1 MVGCNWDV
9 TDERANQM
17 ALVQA
22 SKMASLGEMAS
33 GIAHEIN
40 NPLSIIIAKI
50 AQIRKKRGADHVLQ
64 EDLDKIEST
73 TLRIS
78 KIVHGLLTFSRDSKE
93 QNLELIRLSKLI
105 ETSLDLVRERLKTKN
120 IEIRITNDLPSDL
133 EVSCR
138 SVQLSQVLINLINNS
153 ADAIDSLPTKWI
165 ELKFS
170 QIHERL
176 RIEVIDSGAGIPLE
190 IYEKIMQP
198 FFTTKPLGKGTGLG
212 LSISRGIVES
222 HNGTFEIDINHPNTC
237 FVIHLPLTQ

>member
-1 MVGCNWDV
+1 MQELMIQSEKMISVG
-9 TDERANQM
+9 
-17 ALVQA
+17 
-22 SKMASLGEMAS
+22 
-33 GIAHEIN
+33 GIAAGVAHEIN
-40 NPLSIIIAKI
+40 NPLSIIIAKVT
-50 AQIRKKRGADHVLQ
+50 QMRKKHSPNESLLG
-64 EDLDKIEST
+64 DLDKIEST

-133 EVSCR
+133 EVPCR

-176 RIEVIDSGAGIPLE
+176 RIQVIDSGAGIPLE

-222 HNGTFEIDINHPNTC
+222 HKGTFEIDINHPNTC